1 MRWTCTQGSRT
12 FVMEIENGEIIIE
25 NEEKGYEHVTNIRNL
40 RLHIKGETQRHIH
53 AFNIFRP

>member
-1 MRWTCTQGSRT
+1 
-12 FVMEIENGEIIIE
+12 MEIENGEIIIE